1 MREKTYLLAIALT
14 GICAAPH
21 GALASTGGDPKSD
34 FEARYAQLN
43 TAEEARD
50 AKAIKALLAPKFQS
64 IDVRGEASD
73 ADEMIDDLGHFPA
86 DANRKTTTTLK
97 AVTVTGDAA
106 VVQQS
111 RDIRLSHPGM
121 DGAAHA
127 MEIITQSDDNWVQS
141 SGGWLLAKTTATEI
155 TLIRD
160 GAVMRH
166 MAKGDK

>member
-1 MREKTYLLAIALT
+1 MRAKTCLMAMSLMASLT
-14 GICAAPH
+14 LPQAAQ
-21 GALASTGGDPKSD
+21 ADAKSD
-34 FEARYAQLN
+34 FEARYAMLN
-43 TAEEARD
+43 AAEASRD

-64 IDVRGEASD
+64 IDVRGEASN
-73 ADEMIDDLGHFPA
+73 ADEMIDDLGRFPP
-86 DANRKTTTTLK
+86 DAKRSTQTTIQS
-97 AVTVTGDAA
+97 VTVKGDTAL
-106 VVQQS
+106 VEQT
-111 RDIRLSHPGM
+111 RDIKLSHPGM